1 MPAGAAG
8 EERIPIMLRPAY
20 ARWLS
25 GLAFGLAVTAVA
37 TAAEPAGVVRISKP
51 AATVRAQSDSYGV
64 RPVTMTT
71 MSPIPENVAVPGNTC
86 PNGDCWG
93 FDDGKHGGKWG
104 KSHGYHSDGFLDYF
118 KCKFGYFFPTGCGG
132 AGCPPI
138 GKYARVY
145 PQNPNYFDQR
155 DGQIWAAQGYG
166 VPIAV
171 PLAPVV
177 GHQYNYSW
185 GTPAS
190 RLTPI
195 SRVAPY

>member
-1 MPAGAAG
+1 MFRPSLTGAA
-8 EERIPIMLRPAY
+8 L
-20 ARWLS
+20 
-25 GLAFGLAVTAVA
+25 GLVLAAAA
-37 TAAEPAGVVRISKP
+37 TAAEPEAPGIVRISKP
-51 AATVRAQSDSYGV
+51 AATVRAQSDGFV
-64 RPVTMTT
+64 QPVAQQVMA
-71 MSPIPENVAVPGNTC
+71 PVPEYVAVPDNSC

-93 FDDGKHGGKWG
+93 LDGGYGGKWGG
-104 KSHGYHSDGFLDYF
+104 KSHGYYSHGMLDYF

-145 PQNPNYFDQR
+145 PQNPAYHDHR

>member
-1 MPAGAAG
+1 MAWGLVLAA
-8 EERIPIMLRPAY
+8 
-20 ARWLS
+20 
-25 GLAFGLAVTAVA
+25 TAAA
-37 TAAEPAGVVRISKP
+37 TAAEPEAPGVVRISKP
-51 AATVRAQSDSYGV
+51 AATVRGQSDGFLV
-64 RPVTMTT
+64 RPAAQQTLAPV
-71 MSPIPENVAVPGNTC
+71 PENVAVPANSC

-93 FDDGKHGGKWG
+93 FDDGYGYGKG
-104 KSHGYHSDGFLDYF
+104 HGYYSHGFLDYF

-132 AGCPPI
+132 AGCPPV

-145 PQNPNYFDQR
+145 PQNPLYHDHR

>member
-1 MPAGAAG
+1 M
-8 EERIPIMLRPAY
+8 RRPVL
-20 ARWLS
+20 ARLMAC
-25 GLAFGLAVTAVA
+25 GLVLTTAAVA
-37 TAAEPAGVVRISKP
+37 TAAEPEAPGVVRISKP
-51 AATVRAQSDSYGV
+51 AATVRGQSDGLIV
-64 RPVTMTT
+64 RPVAQMA
-71 MSPIPENVAVPGNTC
+71 PVPESVPVVDPGC

-93 FDDGKHGGKWG
+93 DGTGKW
-104 KSHGYHSDGFLDYF
+104 KSHGYYSNGFCDYF

-132 AGCPPI
+132 AGCPPL

-145 PQNPNYFDQR
+145 PQNPNYFDHR

-166 VPIAV
+166 VPIAT

-195 SRVAPY
+195 SRIAPY

>member
-1 MPAGAAG
+1 
-8 EERIPIMLRPAY
+8 MLRPAVN
-20 ARWLS
+20 RWLS
-25 GLAFGLAVTAVA
+25 GMALGLAMTAVA
-37 TAAEPAGVVRISKP
+37 TAAEPAGIVRLSKP
-51 AATVRAQSDSYGV
+51 AATVRAQSDGFVQPTSSQALA
-64 RPVTMTT
+64 PV
-71 MSPIPENVAVPGNTC
+71 PESVAVPGNYC

-93 FDDGKHGGKWG
+93 FDDGGKFGGNHPYL
-104 KSHGYHSDGFLDYF
+104 SHGMFDYF

-132 AGCPPI
+132 AGCPPF

-166 VPIAV
+166 VPIAT

-177 GHQYNYSW
+177 GHQWNYSW

-195 SRVAPY
+195 SRIAPY

>member
-1 MPAGAAG
+1 MPNMF
-8 EERIPIMLRPAY
+8 RYAY
-20 ARWLS
+20 CLS
-25 GLAFGLAVTAVA
+25 GLMLL
-37 TAAEPAGVVRISKP
+37 TAAAHASEPNAPGVVRISKP
-51 AATVRAQSDSYGV
+51 AATVRGQSEMLVV
-64 RPVTMTT
+64 RPVMHE
-71 MSPIPENVAVPGNTC
+71 SPAPVPEHVAVPANVC
-86 PNGDCWG
+86 PNGDCFGW
-93 FDDGKHGGKWG
+93 DGHGKFG

-132 AGCPPI
+132 AGCPPL

-145 PQNPNYFDQR
+145 PQDPNYFDQR
-155 DGQIWAAQGYG
+155 DGQVWAAQGYG